1 MSPPRGEF
9 GGNDPVC
16 RTEGVIRPLLS
27 PAVCTGGKEAGGQSV
42 NSQKTSVKELEAK
55 SAPCVVCS
63 QDTVRGRVEVG
74 DEPLGS
80 LANELHAQLT

>member
-16 RTEGVIRPLLS
+16 RTEGVIRPL
-27 PAVCTGGKEAGGQSV
+27 QSV
-42 NSQKTSVKELEAK
+42 LGGRRRVDSQRTARKTSVKELEAK

-63 QDTVRGRVEVG
+63 QDTARGRVEVG

-80 LANELHAQLT
+80 FASELHAQLT